1 MTDLDSIGFEIDDS
15 QSELVKAVDRFQKET
30 GALLDKAGQPIYSP
44 QIHNERLRA
53 AHNSLNTNRDFL
65 RERVETAK
73 ASAEAMHARAMR
85 NPYTWLSPDELQR
98 AHLLAPFVAED
109 IQRGGAAY
117 LADVDAGVNF
127 GRLELERASA
137 WLHHRAAK
145 AAGVDAPF
153 IERAAWPASAVAA
166 EEAARRARKVLDDI
180 RRADPLHDIRQ
191 LQRTGFNVTY

>member
-1 MTDLDSIGFEIDDS
+1 MTDLDNIGFELDDAS
-15 QSELVKAVDRFQKET
+15 SELEKAIKRFEKET
-30 GALLDKAGQPIYSP
+30 GALFANGAPIYSP
-44 QIHNERLRA
+44 EIHNDRLRA
-53 AHNSLNTNRDFL
+53 AHAALNNQREFL
-65 RERVETAK
+65 REQVETAK

-109 IQRGGAAY
+109 IRAGGAAY
-117 LADVDAGVNF
+117 LAQVDAGVNF

-153 IERAAWPASAVAA
+153 IERAAWPDSAVAA
-166 EEAARRARKVLDDI
+166 EAAAHRARKVLDAI
-180 RRADPLHDIRQ
+180 RVSDPLHNVKQ